1 MGWVMTLDERDDDL
15 FKPDSALGLDGAG
28 ALPPS
33 VWAQKPPAVG
43 APSPVPIS
51 QLLAEVQSIKTDDD
65 TPPIEPAPAPV
76 SAAPAAPPPP
86 APAPTPR
93 PQPRPGGFGPGMDL
107 NALQRALG
115 EQTRLSDIASHVQAG
130 RAFNPFAK
138 GEDPFAK
145 SLNEQGAQGVANVQ
159 ALQKYA
165 QDNFKYGREQR
176 QANKDDEL
184 DDPASKTSALARN
197 LTTRALPNAAQQLPD
212 FENYSASQL
221 YTSLPLMKEIFDREL
236 AKSIAESKTTAG
248 VEEKKVEIGAKAEE
262 SEKDRAFKAE
272 EKERD
277 RKFQEALVKTKNPE
291 EWMHM
296 QDKNGNLFLY
306 NPRTAEV
313 RQVDTP
319 KAPAA
324 APGTVSKDAE
334 KSFQAMQHDM
344 NGTGARSG
352 ELGANQRR
360 INGAGRLEKLAR
372 DSNGDVNNLTPQQ
385 MQELATGLQALIT
398 TGGHSTTEIEHLKP
412 ESYVGHMQDFLQKL
426 TNTPRG
432 ADQQAFTKNILDTIA
447 REKQASVDSN
457 TEMRTSLLPNYAHLR
472 KADKARFDS
481 MLKGFGVDPATI
493 DDNGLA
499 VTPSKGAG
507 DTSAAPAPSSAPGA
521 GWTRGKVKGR
531 TGWVSPDKT
540 QFKKDP

>member
-1 MGWVMTLDERDDDL
+1 MTPDERDDDL

-43 APSPVPIS
+43 AAAPVPIG

-65 TPPIEPAPAPV
+65 TPPIAPAV
-76 SAAPAAPPPP
+76 TPAAPPPAPMP
-86 APAPTPR
+86 APVRALQPK
-93 PQPRPGGFGPGMDL
+93 PQAMGFGPGMDA
-107 NALQRALG
+107 NAINA
-115 EQTRLSDIASHVQAG
+115 
-130 RAFNPFAK
+130 AFDNARK
-138 GEDPFAK
+138 RRDNADW
-145 SLNEQGAQGVANVQ
+145 LDVANGFSLTGGNKALSQNLHASADDDFKRVQ
-159 ALQKYA
+159 ALQKSA

-176 QANKDDEL
+176 QANKDDEM